1 MPPFAIIP
9 TPRGAVTLSVAE
21 KLFFLF
27 IKVVQGSIA
36 LTTNISMLQT
46 GRCDKAA
53 CLGVLVQK
61 NQMFIKQAPLP
72 RNLARHSAAS
82 PIALIVAL
90 IVAISGAC
98 SPVAPGTN
106 AGEGDAVGDG
116 LGGDGAADATKV
128 PYQFPACSP
137 VNGDPTLLRLRGAVW
152 TGEVLLDD
160 AEVFTS
166 AATGK
171 ILCVGPDC
179 SATPGA
185 DKATVV
191 CVQGVIAPGLI
202 NPHDHGNYNH
212 LPRWKHSK
220 HYKDR
225 YEWQADKSYQIFKA
239 PQSAT
244 FSKAKCETMKWAEL
258 RALVGGT
265 TSMQGT
271 SGSACISGWVR
282 DLDTNGSTGGLS
294 GYNIDTQVTKISGT
308 SDKTA
313 QGWANGLKTGSS
325 AALVVHLGEGIDA
338 LSRDEWYDLVAKGIA
353 LPGVSLIHATGL
365 TGLELAEAR
374 QAGIKIIW
382 SPQSNLD
389 LYGDTTRVPAA
400 LKMGIQ
406 VALGPDWT
414 PSGSMNMLDE
424 MRCAKQLSDKR
435 WGGLLTDEQLVKM
448 ATVDAAASVGADKLI
463 GKLATGFYA
472 DIAVFRGDP
481 TNAFASILAARPETI
496 KLVLI
501 GGKPQYGD
509 AEIMG
514 AIAAKIC
521 ETMDVCG
528 MPKMVCMRD
537 AGLILG
543 DESVAQIKSSL
554 EGVLKDALAAD
565 KPSADY
571 AYAYEL
577 WPLFECG
584 AKADALIHCDVSG
597 GTAVEPSA
605 TDADGDGKADAS
617 DNCPKIWNPDQGNL
631 DGDAQGDACDVCP
644 FVVDATTCPK
654 PGPDDVDGDGVANA
668 ADNCPNLPNSD
679 QKDGDGDA
687 KGDKC
692 DPCPTAANPGSAE
705 CPSLTAEVP
714 AINQGTGNYAQG
726 DLLHVAGLVVTAY
739 LASTSKAPA
748 QVWAQTNPPVPY
760 GGMIFQLP
768 KGSTAKFK
776 AGQVIAVTGK
786 YAAVFGLKQ
795 LTEAVITPGDLSQD
809 PSALTVSVETLA
821 EAPGAT
827 PYLSMLVQV
836 LDAKVEASNA
846 DAASSNDYGELLLV
860 GGLRVDDLLIKW
872 GAATPRPA
880 DGAVFKAL
888 RGISTLSYG
897 QYKILPRSAADFV
910 K

>member
-1 MPPFAIIP
+1 M
-9 TPRGAVTLSVAE
+9 
-21 KLFFLF
+21 
-27 IKVVQGSIA
+27 
-36 LTTNISMLQT
+36 
-46 GRCDKAA
+46 
-53 CLGVLVQK
+53 QK
-61 NQMFIKQAPLP
+61 NQQIIQPTCVCRRSGSRSDFALWLLP
-72 RNLARHSAAS
+72 
-82 PIALIVAL
+82 ICLIV
-90 IVAISGAC
+90 STSSAC
-98 SPVAPGTN
+98 SPTN
-106 AGEGDAVGDG
+106 PASDSGDAIGDG
-116 LGGDGAADATKV
+116 TGGGVDAAKA
-128 PYQFPACSP
+128 PYKFPPCSP
-137 VNGDPTLLRLRGAVW
+137 VNGDPTLIRLRGAVW

-166 AATGK
+166 SVTGK

-185 DKATVV
+185 DKATIV
-191 CVQGVIAPGLI
+191 CTEGVIAPGLI

-282 DLDTNGSTGGLS
+282 DLDTNGSTGGLAS
-294 GYNIDTQVTKISGT
+294 YSIDTQVTKISGT

-338 LSRDEWYDLVAKGIA
+338 LSRDEWYDLVGKGIA
-353 LPGVSLIHATGL
+353 MPGVSLIHATGL

-448 ATVDAAASVGADKLI
+448 ATVDAAAAVGADKLI

-481 TNAFASILAARPETI
+481 TTAYASILASRPETI

-509 AEIMG
+509 AEIMA
-514 AIAAKIC
+514 AIAAKDC

-528 MPKMVCMRD
+528 TPKMVCMRD
-537 AGLILG
+537 ASVTLG
-543 DESVAQIKSSL
+543 NETVAQVKSSL
-554 EGVLKDALAAD
+554 EGALSAALAAD
-565 KPSADY
+565 KPAADY

-597 GTAVEPSA
+597 GSAVEPSA
-605 TDADGDGKADAS
+605 TDADGDGKADAT

-654 PGPDDVDGDGVANA
+654 PGPDDIDGDGVANA
-668 ADNCPNLPNSD
+668 SDNCPNLPNSD

-692 DPCPTAANPGSAE
+692 DPCPGAANPGTAE
-705 CPSLTAEVP
+705 CPSQTAEVP

-726 DLLHVAGLVVTAY
+726 DLLHVAGVVVTAY
-739 LASTSKAPA
+739 LASSSKAPA

-760 GGMIFQLP
+760 GGIIFQLA
-768 KGSTAKFK
+768 KGTSTKYK

-795 LTEAVITPGDLSQD
+795 LTESVITVGDLAQD
-809 PSALTVSVETLA
+809 PSALTVGIDTLA
-821 EAPGAT
+821 DAPGAT

-836 LDAKVEASNA
+836 IDAKVEASNA
-846 DAASSNDYGELLLV
+846 DAAAGNDYGELLLA

-872 GAATPRPA
+872 GAAIPRPA